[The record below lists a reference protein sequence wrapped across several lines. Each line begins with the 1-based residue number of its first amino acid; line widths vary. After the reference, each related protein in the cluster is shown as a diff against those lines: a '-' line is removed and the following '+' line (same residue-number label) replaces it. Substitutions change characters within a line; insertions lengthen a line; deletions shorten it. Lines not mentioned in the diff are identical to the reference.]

1 MPMVWAAQ
9 IEALIS
15 EVLKKNLKCVEF
27 TIGGPVATMTN
38 PHGSFDKRV
47 QGVVGDVL
55 SLLDKMTMAVS

>member
-1 MPMVWAAQ
+1 
-9 IEALIS
+9 
-15 EVLKKNLKCVEF
+15 
-27 TIGGPVATMTN
+27 MTN